1 MHSRG
6 SVFFFSP
13 NSPCCCLLSPAN
25 RYPGGD
31 DLKKIIF
38 GLIAVA
44 LLFSLLSGCTSG
56 EDGVY
61 DLKLAHFFPAAHPAE
76 KELVQRWIKAV
87 EETTG
92 GRVRITS
99 FPHGT
104 LIDAENIYEGVVE
117 GAADIGLSCFS
128 YTGGRFP
135 LLEVFELPGIV
146 YENSEAASRVAW
158 EGIKRLQPREVQDTK
173 LMMVWATGP
182 GDLFSTVPVKSLDDL
197 RDLKVRAPS
206 RSAVEALL
214 ELGAIPESM
223 PQTDVYD
230 ALRRNMLQANLSPLE
245 VLKGWNQAEVTN
257 YVTVTPFLYN
267 MLFFLTINLDL
278 WNSFPEEIR
287 LKIEQVNEQI
297 FEEVAAGLWDSQNRE
312 ALQYAREKGVEL
324 ISLSEEETRLWLERL
339 KAVQDHYVRKM
350 EEKNLPGREALALV
364 KQLAEEFNSNH

>member
-1 MHSRG
+1 M
-6 SVFFFSP
+6 
-13 NSPCCCLLSPAN
+13 
-25 RYPGGD
+25 
-31 DLKKIIF
+31 KKIIF

-297 FEEVAAGLWDSQNRE
+297 FEEVAAGRWDSQNRE